1 MLRRLLAGAIVA
13 SAFAASASTPAP
25 AAAATGP
32 DLTVAKDAGGASTVA
47 VGDTITY
54 RITAR
59 NDGTSQASNV
69 VVRDPNIDPQLQYVA
84 GSLTSSPSRPCT
96 FRRSNLVCS
105 VGKMNPGGQFQVR
118 ITLQAVEAAC
128 PRVINRATV
137 RADNESSAN
146 TTNNTSA
153 PVSISISG
161 CPPDTTPPTGSLS
174 VNGGAGIA
182 YGPRVMLGLTAID
195 RGTPLDKMIMRISN
209 SGQLSSGVLQFATNE
224 AFAASRGWS
233 LTSPSTGGS
242 GGTGVKTVYVQF
254 RDNSGNWSA
263 VFQDS
268 IRMTRDAPNSCS
280 AVRPT
285 ERRATGTWQWEQIY
299 PRGDSDWFKYRLG
312 SRRSVSVLLASLPA
326 NYRLELFTSR
336 CVRLAA
342 SNNRG
347 TTSETITRTLSAG
360 TYFVRVSPTSTT
372 IARIDTY
379 AVRMRLN

>member
-1 MLRRLLAGAIVA
+1 
-13 SAFAASASTPAP
+13 
-25 AAAATGP
+25 
-32 DLTVAKDAGGASTVA
+32 VA
-47 VGDTITY
+47 VGGTITY

-84 GSLTSSPSRPCT
+84 GTLTSSPNRPCT

-137 RADNESSAN
+137 RADNEPSAN

-161 CPPDTTPPTGSLS
+161 CPADTTPPTGSLS

-182 YGPRVMLGLTAID
+182 YGPRVLLGLTAID

-209 SGQLSSGVLQFATNE
+209 SGQLSGGVLQFATNE

-233 LTSPSTGGS
+233 LTSPSTGGT

-326 NYRLELFTSR
+326 NYRLELFTSK
-336 CVRLAA
+336 CVRLAS